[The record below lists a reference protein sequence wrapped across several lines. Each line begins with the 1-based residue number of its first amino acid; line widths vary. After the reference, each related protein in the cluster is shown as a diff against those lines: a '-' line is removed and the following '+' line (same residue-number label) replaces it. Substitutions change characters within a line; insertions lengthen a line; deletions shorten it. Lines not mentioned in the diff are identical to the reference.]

1 MDAWNKTEFG
11 HVGRTIFELQD
22 QLEGL
27 ELQPLSLEVIQ
38 AMRSTW
44 IDLNYWL
51 EKEDAMWRQRSRI
64 NWFQSGDKNTTFFHA
79 KASAKQKRNFIEG
92 LLDANEVWQEDENKI
107 KEIVMDYYTNL
118 FTSSNPSNFEE
129 LFQAV

>member
-1 MDAWNKTEFG
+1 
-11 HVGRTIFELQD
+11 
-22 QLEGL
+22 
-27 ELQPLSLEVIQ
+27 
-38 AMRSTW
+38 MRSTW

-107 KEIVMDYYTNL
+107 KEIVVDYYTNL

>member
-1 MDAWNKTEFG
+1 MS
-11 HVGRTIFELQD
+11 
-22 QLEGL
+22 
-27 ELQPLSLEVIQ
+27 PEVIQ

-51 EKEDAMWRQRSRI
+51 EKEDTMWRQRSRI
-64 NWFQSGDKNTTFFHA
+64 NWFQSGDKNTIFFHA
-79 KASAKQKRNFIEG
+79 KASAKQKRNFMEG

-107 KEIVMDYYTNL
+107 KEIVVDYYTNL
-118 FTSSNPSNFEE
+118 FTSSNPSNFEK